1 MNSLG
6 VSSRTLAGLI
16 LAVVGALLLM
26 TSLGL
31 GEGGLF
37 KWLPS
42 LFILLGLWALA
53 KNRFRSATGPLI
65 VIGIAVV
72 VQFALLGG
80 IESEVFWAAALI
92 AIGIAIIFGGTRTRK
107 RIRRAKVD
115 FKPID
120 SSSIN
125 SFSVW
130 GSAKSNVE
138 SEDFQGG
145 EVTALMGAASF
156 DLRDAVVINKPAR
169 LEISAIMGEVKLRV
183 PAAWKIHIENTTM
196 MGETNDKRRVE
207 HASERAVDLIITGT
221 VLMGSLQ
228 IDD

>member
-65 VIGIAVV
+65 VIAIAVV

-107 RIRRAKVD
+107 RIRRANVD

-130 GSAKSNVE
+130 GSTKSNVE

-145 EVTALMGAASF
+145 EVTALMGAVSL
-156 DLRDAVVINKPAR
+156 DLRDAVVNNKPAR

-207 HASERAVDLIITGT
+207 HASDRAVDLVITGT
-221 VLMGSLQ
+221 VLMGNLQ

>member
-65 VIGIAVV
+65 VIAIAVV

-130 GSAKSNVE
+130 GSTKSNVE

-145 EVTALMGAASF
+145 EVTALMGAVSL
-156 DLRDAVVINKPAR
+156 DLRDAVVNNKPAR

-207 HASERAVDLIITGT
+207 HASDRAVDLVITGT
-221 VLMGSLQ
+221 VLMGNLQ